1 MGLDAILAAG
11 EQSRQ
16 PPNVAVHCLWIKAWR
31 APSSANWRNIPFTL
45 INQRAYSPLR
55 SPIGMLSRV
64 VPVVVFAGFERSL
77 HEAHQLFGWG
87 RIGNSRGAVR
97 VGEPDVERTGQFE
110 KRHHSAAN
118 RAEGRA
124 GMGSDP
130 GAAHPAAGRREREAY
145 AIG

>member
-1 MGLDAILAAG
+1 MLLVNG
-11 EQSRQ
+11 
-16 PPNVAVHCLWIKAWR
+16 PKNFT
-31 APSSANWRNIPFTL
+31 FTL

-55 SPIGMLSRV
+55 SPIWMLGRV
-64 VPVVVFAGFERSL
+64 LPVVVFAGFERSL

-87 RIGNSRGAVR
+87 RIGNGRGAVR
-97 VGEPDVERTGQFE
+97 VGDPDVERAGQFE
-110 KRHHSAAN
+110 GRHGSAAN

-145 AIG
+145 AIGQRNRVYRRGLGDV